1 MNYVREYLKERRA
14 FLYSFILIYLIWGML
29 FFLYDLEW
37 EAYGYGTVLMLIPLI
52 LFFGLDFS
60 RFYKRERSYYQVSK
74 LKNALFSD
82 LTLLP
87 STLFLKAMLTKIE
100 ADKNDFIFQS
110 QQEQELLEDYFTMW
124 VHQVKLPISA
134 LGLLL
139 ENDPTQVKEMKM
151 QAAQIDRYVGMVLAF
166 LRMRSSSSDFV
177 FREVKLDSI
186 IQRSIRSFSTA
197 FIYQKIPLRFDL
209 THWCILSDEKW
220 LGFVIDQIL
229 SNAIKYSNR
238 KEIHIYQEGE
248 NLIIQDHGLGIA
260 QADLFRIMEKGFT
273 GENGRLMMEE
283 SSGLGL
289 YLSKEILKRLG
300 HRLKI
305 ESKLNQ
311 GTKVILSL
319 GRQDLEKE

>member
-1 MNYVREYLKERRA
+1 MNYLYEYIHERRA
-14 FLYSFILIYLIWGML
+14 FFYAFFLICLIWGLL
-29 FFLYDLEW
+29 FFLYGLEW
-37 EAYGYGTVLMLIPLI
+37 EAYFYGGILMLIPLV

-60 RFYKRERSYYQVSK
+60 RFYEKQRSYSQVAK
-74 LKNALFSD
+74 LKNALFYD
-82 LTLLP
+82 LSLLP
-87 STLFLKAMLTKIE
+87 ASVFLKAMLEKIE
-100 ADKNDFIFQS
+100 ADKKDFILQS

-124 VHQVKLPISA
+124 VHQIKLPISA

-139 ENDPTQVKEMKM
+139 ENDPEQVKEMKM
-151 QAAQIDRYVGMVLAF
+151 QLDRIDRYVGMVLAF

-197 FIYQKIPLRFDL
+197 FIYQKIPLRFDPTRL
-209 THWCILSDEKW
+209 LVLSDEKW

-238 KEIHIYQEGE
+238 QEIHIYHEKE

-260 QADLFRIMEKGFT
+260 QADLSRIMEKGFT

-289 YLSKEILKRLG
+289 YLSKEIIQRLG
-300 HRLKI
+300 HTLKI

-319 GRQDLEKE
+319 DRQDLEKE